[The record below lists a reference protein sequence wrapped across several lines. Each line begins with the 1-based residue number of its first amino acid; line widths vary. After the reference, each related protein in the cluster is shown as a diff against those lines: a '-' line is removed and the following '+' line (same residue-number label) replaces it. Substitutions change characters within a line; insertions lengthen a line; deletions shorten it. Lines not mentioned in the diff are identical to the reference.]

1 MVEAKIPLRD
11 RIILALDLDT
21 PEKAKALVERTEAQ
35 LGFYKVGLQLFLAGG
50 FEVVDWLVGRGHR
63 VMLDLKLHDIS
74 ATVALAVEQLCR
86 HQVTFATVHGE
97 PPVVKAAVAAAQG
110 RVGILAV
117 TVLTSLGEEDLRG
130 VGITM
135 ALPDLVLHRAR
146 VALAAGC
153 AGVVASAQEAARLRR
168 ELGNDFA
175 IVTPGIRPGAELL
188 NRHDDQNRVMTPGRA
203 IGAGADY
210 LVVGRPI
217 SQAGDPLTV
226 ITAMQAE
233 IAAALG

>member
-1 MVEAKIPLRD
+1 MTSPIPLRD
-11 RIILALDLDT
+11 RIILALDVDS
-21 PEKAKALVERTEAQ
+21 PEKARTLVERTESH

-74 ATVALAVEQLCR
+74 ATVGLAVEQLCR
-86 HQVTFATVHGE
+86 HRVTFATVHGE
-97 PPVVKAAVAAAQG
+97 APVVKAAVEAAQG

-117 TVLTSLGEEDLRG
+117 TVLTSLGEEDLRAS
-130 VGITM
+130 GITM

-146 VALAAGC
+146 TALAAGC
-153 AGVVASAQEAARLRR
+153 AGVVASAQEATMLRR
-168 ELGNDFA
+168 ELGRDFA
-175 IVTPGIRPGAELL
+175 IVTPGIRPGADLL
-188 NRHDDQNRVMTPGRA
+188 NNADDQNRIMTPGMA
-203 IGAGADY
+203 IRVGADY

-217 SQAGDPLTV
+217 SQAADPVAV
-226 ITAMQAE
+226 IAAMQAE